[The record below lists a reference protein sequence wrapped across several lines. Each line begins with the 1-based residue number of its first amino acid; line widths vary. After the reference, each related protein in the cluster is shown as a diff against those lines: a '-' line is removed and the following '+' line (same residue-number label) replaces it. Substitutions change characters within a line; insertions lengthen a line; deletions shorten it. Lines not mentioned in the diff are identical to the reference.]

1 MSFPTDED
9 IKRILD
15 MQSSDCGFFVLAIY
29 AFIEKYMK
37 SEISFFGG
45 DDDTDATFNSLVYKY
60 IGAIKKR
67 IGWLSEQDHNFL
79 FQMRNGKQ
87 NSNLVRHQFK
97 TLSIEEARA
106 AIRDLLK
113 FCEISDNVIR
123 EKFEPLSRSLLEW
136 EERISPSET
145 AKELFEANKKIAEM
159 QKNLPNLIKESSEY
173 LDLQTQ
179 LEDIKKR
186 CEQYKNDINKSEQIN
201 NDLKHELDNYES
213 KQIELQKRF
222 GNYEEYISN
231 LQRMLTYTRTRNDF
245 EHTILRLT
253 TEQKEAV
260 NRIKFQKDYL
270 IRGSAG
276 TGKSFVLLKSVEKLI
291 DETKGD
297 EYQPSLIFV
306 TFTTSLVKYNSYV
319 AKLMNMGIVE
329 ENIKTADSFFKEIL
343 DFVIPKHYVN
353 YSEQYILNYKKM
365 ITDIIQEFYPNQNL
379 NTDDIYNEAS
389 TFIWPNMIEKEEYLD
404 QMIDRTGL
412 KTALKYEQRLKYW
425 DVISK
430 LEDKLNIEKTWL
442 PEYAKLQV
450 ARNLK
455 QLPLQED
462 DKFSD
467 YIFIDEA
474 QDLSICSMF
483 CLKSVCRGSIIM
495 AGDKDQTIYQIQTPL
510 IRSGIDISG
519 NSITLKTNFRNT
531 IQINDVAEKYRKLI
545 KGMNMDTNPSSFRMG
560 PPVELI
566 ELDAEKNQ
574 SQDLF
579 KLIAQRV
586 RICID
591 ELRYAPENICIILSD
606 IKNQKPE
613 KIINELKKLGIESE
627 GIKNKDFSV
636 GGKICVSTI
645 QSCKGLD
652 FPVVILLADHRVHF
666 NDSKYDEETVE
677 RLQRNMFY
685 VAMTRAMDMLTVITW
700 NNSNNDVINDIKK
713 CILEDK

>member
-97 TLSIEEARA
+97 ALSIEEARA

-123 EKFEPLSRSLLEW
+123 EKFEPLSRNLREW
-136 EERISPSET
+136 EERISPSDT

-159 QKNLPNLIKESSEY
+159 QKNLPQLIKESSEY
-173 LDLQTQ
+173 LDLQNQ
-179 LEDIKKR
+179 LENIKKR
-186 CEQYKNDINKSEQIN
+186 CENYEIDINKTEQIN
-201 NDLKHELDNYES
+201 NELKNELENYES

-245 EHTILRLT
+245 EHAILRLT

-270 IRGSAG
+270 IRGAAG
-276 TGKSFVLLKSVEKLI
+276 TGKSFVLLKIVEKLLE
-291 DETKGD
+291 ETKEE

-353 YSEQYILNYKKM
+353 YSEQYILNYKK
-365 ITDIIQEFYPNQNL
+365 IIADIILQFYPNQNL
-379 NTDDIYNEAS
+379 SVDEIYNEAS

-425 DVISK
+425 DIISK
-430 LEDKLNIEKTWL
+430 LEDKINLEKTWI

-455 QLPLQED
+455 QLPLQDD

-474 QDLSICSMF
+474 QDLSICSMY
-483 CLKSVCRGSIIM
+483 CLKSVCRSSIIM
-495 AGDKDQTIYQIQTPL
+495 AGDKDQTIYQIQTPI
-510 IRSGIDISG
+510 IRSGIDITG

-586 RICID
+586 RICIN

-613 KIINELKKLGIESE
+613 KIINELQKLGIESE

-700 NNSNNDVINDIKK
+700 NNSNNTVINDIKK
-713 CILEDK
+713 CILEQ

>member
-1 MSFPTDED
+1 MNFPTDED

-37 SEISFFGG
+37 SEISYLGG

-67 IGWLSEQDHNFL
+67 IGWISEQDHNFL

-97 TLSIEEARA
+97 ALSIEEARA

-123 EKFEPLSRSLLEW
+123 EKFEPLSRNLREW
-136 EERISPSET
+136 EERISPSDT

-159 QKNLPNLIKESSEY
+159 QKNLPQLIKESSEY
-173 LDLQTQ
+173 LDLQNQ
-179 LEDIKKR
+179 LENIKKR
-186 CEQYKNDINKSEQIN
+186 CENYEIDINKTEQIN
-201 NDLKHELDNYES
+201 NELKNELENYES

-245 EHTILRLT
+245 EHAILRLT

-270 IRGSAG
+270 IRGAAG
-276 TGKSFVLLKSVEKLI
+276 TGKSFVLLKSVEKLLE
-291 DETKGD
+291 ETKEE

-353 YSEQYILNYKKM
+353 YSEQYILNYKK
-365 ITDIIQEFYPNQNL
+365 IIADIILQFYPNQNL
-379 NTDDIYNEAS
+379 SVDEIYNEAS
-389 TFIWPNMIEKEEYLD
+389 TFIWPNMIKKEEYLD

-425 DVISK
+425 DIISK
-430 LEDKLNIEKTWL
+430 LEDKINLEKTWL

-455 QLPLQED
+455 KLPLQED

-495 AGDKDQTIYQIQTPL
+495 AGDKDQTIYQIQTPI

-545 KGMNMDTNPSSFRMG
+545 KGMNIDTNPSSFRMG
-560 PPVELI
+560 PPVELV
-566 ELDAEKNQ
+566 ELDAENNQ
-574 SQDLF
+574 AQDLY

-586 RICID
+586 RICIN
-591 ELRYAPENICIILSD
+591 ELKYAPENICIILSD

-613 KIINELKKLGIESE
+613 KIINELQKLGIESE

-700 NNSNNDVINDIKK
+700 NNSNNTVINDIKK
-713 CILEDK
+713 CILEQ